1 VVTLKQKDG
10 TMISGRGQGMVMRP
24 KKNNSLANMAGFGK
38 AINIAGTKLS
48 GMGTQGVYDKYLG
61 SISIPQDKVTKAV
74 QLMYKF
80 GGSVIKKKVHKKNGN
95 RKK

>member
-1 VVTLKQKDG
+1 
-10 TMISGRGQGMVMRP
+10 MS
-24 KKNNSLANMAGFGK
+24 GFGK
-38 AINIAGTKLS
+38 AINIAGTKLG

-61 SISIPQDKVTKAV
+61 SLSVPQDKVTKAV

-80 GGSVIKKKVHKKNGN
+80 GGPVIIKKVPNKNGN

>member
-1 VVTLKQKDG
+1 
-10 TMISGRGQGMVMRP
+10 
-24 KKNNSLANMAGFGK
+24 MAGFGK

-61 SISIPQDKVTKAV
+61 SI
-74 QLMYKF
+74 KF